1 MGVMHQRGFSA
12 LEFLVTMSL
21 CGIVALIGAPSLRH
35 MAGQLRA
42 ADEVRRCALILIAAR
57 DEAVRLRTDVR
68 VTLSTSGLSV
78 DIHADDS
85 IDHTLVFAAGSTWET
100 TPSST
105 ILFNGLGLA
114 RGLAGSTTLAIKNS
128 GARSALTINQNGTVT
143 L

>member
-1 MGVMHQRGFSA
+1 
-12 LEFLVTMSL
+12 MSL
-21 CGIVALIGAPSLRH
+21 CGILALIGAPNLSR

-42 ADEVRRCALILIAAR
+42 ADEARRCALTLIAAR

-68 VTLSTSGLSV
+68 VTLTTSGLAV

-85 IDHTLVFAAGSTWET
+85 IDLNLTFASGSTWEA

-114 RGLAGSTTLAIKNS
+114 RGLAGSKTLAIKNG